1 MPEAPPPITAETPL
15 TVTLPA
21 GVWRLL
27 RAGLDH
33 VPVGRAVTDPVV
45 ASVDAAL
52 NAALAE
58 MEPPRAPFEPPAPPP
73 AEPAPLRD
81 PPRHQR
87 GARRAAARK

>member
-1 MPEAPPPITAETPL
+1 MPEAPPPITADTPL

-45 ASVDAAL
+45 AAVDAEI
-52 NAALAE
+52 NAALATLQ
-58 MEPPRAPFEPPAPPP
+58 PPREPCEPPAASP
-73 AEPAPLRD
+73 AEPAP
-81 PPRHQR
+81 PP
-87 GARRAAARK
+87 ARRAAARK